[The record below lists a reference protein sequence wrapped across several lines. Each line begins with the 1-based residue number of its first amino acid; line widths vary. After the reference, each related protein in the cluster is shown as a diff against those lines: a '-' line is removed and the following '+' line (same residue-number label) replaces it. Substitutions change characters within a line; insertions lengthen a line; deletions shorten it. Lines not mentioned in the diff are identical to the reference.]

1 MNKGKRKKLLLLTA
15 LLLLIVA
22 LAALGICFFLIKTD
36 TEDGSGRRPGGN
48 FFGENII
55 TASGITATGMTEE
68 ACELDFLETKLYVE
82 ESYLSMG
89 DTVEAGAKVFKVS
102 DESLEEA
109 REELERTA
117 TEAEL
122 KYRQG
127 VIDYETGRLEAERTL
142 ELSGVN
148 KEYVQAEFD
157 SAVSVSK
164 EKVKDLEK
172 QVEEAQEL
180 YDEYSAAAESNYYY
194 TEYRVEEL
202 QNTYYD
208 NFTFLMELY
217 ERWDI
222 EGLNDKYPG
231 GGSGTGSMG
240 GMGQGAF
247 SARAGNESS
256 NGSVDSNGNKDSD
269 GGSGGNGSAD
279 GSGQSNQSR
288 NRGVSNGGSDESSK
302 LTVYEMMEELVTANG
317 EEYESA
323 VENYEKDTLMAA
335 ASLDQARSNLDTLQA
350 ELEEARL
357 QYEKQVITA
366 EAERDTTLAESENAQ
381 SVYDTTLRKLEEEY
395 ETLKDDKEDAQENL
409 ALFEE
414 TLGDGYFYTGS
425 AGTVVMNRV
434 RTGQYLSGSDM
445 LLAYSNLESVTVAAS
460 VEQAD
465 IAQITPGDSAYVA
478 VSGYGNYKGTV
489 LSINPVAAS
498 DSRSSI
504 TYTVNIELTG
514 DIDTLESNLTAVV
527 YLGLTDEQIKQMNV
541 GVKEPDRGVE
551 E

>member
-1 MNKGKRKKLLLLTA
+1 MDKGKRKKLLLLTA
-15 LLLLIVA
+15 LFLLIVA

-36 TEDGSGRRPGGN
+36 TENGSGRRPGGN

-240 GMGQGAF
+240 GMGQGAS
-247 SARAGNESS
+247 SAGAGNESS

-288 NRGVSNGGSDESSK
+288 NWGVSNGGSDESSK

-317 EEYESA
+317 EEYGSA

-335 ASLDQARSNLDTLQA
+335 ASLDQAKSNLATLQA